1 MFRLITICILIA
13 ATSRLTATVVENFN
27 SYETGD
33 DSDAFAT
40 SSNGNGGPWHKWDGE
55 NESTTSTV
63 DIGYVSNNTQ
73 KFAGRALRFGWP
85 DEDRGAYR
93 DFSAATGGSYQIA
106 ENTKGSFEFSF
117 RVLSHSNDNINN
129 DLYYGIGYES
139 SPTDGKNSFVAGI
152 NLVDDGTGSHLELK
166 AYNGDGTSTVS
177 SVTYDYGT
185 WYHVALSIDHG
196 ANTYS
201 VYVVEGDPPASN
213 DAYGDAILSDQSFNS
228 NGAADDI
235 GDKSLSTFMV
245 LAGGISANSFA
256 YLDNV
261 GHSAN
266 LIPEVNNFSL
276 LIGLG
281 LLTACITNR
290 KLSVRP

>member
-13 ATSRLTATVVENFN
+13 ATSRLTATVVENFDGY
-27 SYETGD
+27 SYGST
-33 DSDAFAT
+33 SDAFAT
-40 SSNGNGGPWHKWDGE
+40 TSGGTSNSNDGPWKKWNGTAVLQ
-55 NESTTSTV
+55 STSLVNINSDNDV
-63 DIGYVSNNTQ
+63 DFYLRCGYT
-73 KFAGRALRFGWP
+73 GG
-85 DEDRGAYR
+85 DRGAYR
-93 DFSAATGGSYQIA
+93 DLVDINSNYKIE

-152 NLVDDGTGSHLELK
+152 NLVHDETSGELK
-166 AYNGDGTSTVS
+166 LHAFNGGDMSTPS
-177 SVTYDYGT
+177 GTYDYGE

-201 VYVVEGDPPASN
+201 VYVREDGNP
-213 DAYGDAILSDQSFNS
+213 YGDAILTDIDFNS
-228 NGAADDI
+228 NGAAKDI
-235 GDKSLSTFMV
+235 GDGSLSTFMV
-245 LAGGISANSFA
+245 LADDISANSFA
-256 YLDNV
+256 HLDNV